1 MRKLL
6 LALLLLGTLTA
17 AAQGFISHQAR
28 LAKKQYEQKTA
39 NARARGEATDKN
51 ARMQLFVTCAKDAD
65 AREVANATKQAGAKV
80 RVVKGNLIV
89 LDIPYSKLEALAE
102 VKGVEII
109 NMPPKMSKKTDVTRQ
124 VTQAEEVI
132 DGSAPQLPQAYTG
145 KGVIVGIIDRG
156 FDLTHPMFKD
166 KDGKLRIKGYYSQG
180 NKTLNGDSVIITFDD
195 GQRDTL
201 SGSAFY
207 KPEDLLDTLKVK
219 DVGGSH
225 GSHCLSIAAGSLSN
239 DVKGTAGK
247 ALGGIAPEADILI
260 CNNYQSELGFNAWGV
275 VESIYFL
282 QSEAE
287 NAEKPLVASLSQNS
301 HWGWHDG
308 MSDQARYLGFFCKDA
323 NLALML
329 CASNE
334 GGYGSYINEKINAG
348 DTLRL
353 VPYGNYSDNYLWGG
367 MKTEKQV
374 MFEIGIVNLSENKEY
389 YRIPITFSNDGI
401 VDEDGEGGTG
411 VWFDFTDDKQE
422 LSRKEAAAK
431 REFQKYIRG
440 GSRNFHAR
448 RPQPKG
454 NSRSISGAE
463 TWIYSAI

>member
-1 MRKLL
+1 MVVWEKRTIFVALIEYIRYMRKLL

-17 AAQGFISHQAR
+17 AAQGFISYQAR

-39 NARARGEATDKN
+39 KARARGEAADEN
-51 ARMQLFVTCAKDAD
+51 ARMQLFVTCAKNAD
-65 AREVANATKQAGAKV
+65 AREVANATRQAGAKV

-109 NMPPKMSKKTDVTRQ
+109 NMPPKVSKKTDVTRQ

-225 GSHCLSIAAGSLSN
+225 GSHCLSIAAGSILS

-308 MSDQARYLGFFCKDA
+308 MSDVARYLGSSA
-323 NLALML
+323 R
-329 CASNE
+329 
-334 GGYGSYINEKINAG
+334 
-348 DTLRL
+348 T
-353 VPYGNYSDNYLWGG
+353 
-367 MKTEKQV
+367 
-374 MFEIGIVNLSENKEY
+374 
-389 YRIPITFSNDGI
+389 PIS
-401 VDEDGEGGTG
+401 
-411 VWFDFTDDKQE
+411 
-422 LSRKEAAAK
+422 
-431 REFQKYIRG
+431 
-440 GSRNFHAR
+440 H
-448 RPQPKG
+448 
-454 NSRSISGAE
+454 
-463 TWIYSAI
+463 

>member
-225 GSHCLSIAAGSLSN
+225 GSHCLSIAAGSILS

-260 CNNYQSELGFNAWGV
+260 CNNYQSELGFNAWGGGGKYIFPAV
-275 VESIYFL
+275 GGRDCRK
-282 QSEAE
+282 ATRG
-287 NAEKPLVASLSQNS
+287 KPEPE
-301 HWGWHDG
+301 
-308 MSDQARYLGFFCKDA
+308 
-323 NLALML
+323 LAL
-329 CASNE
+329 
-334 GGYGSYINEKINAG
+334 
-348 DTLRL
+348 
-353 VPYGNYSDNYLWGG
+353 G
-367 MKTEKQV
+367 M
-374 MFEIGIVNLSENKEY
+374 
-389 YRIPITFSNDGI
+389 
-401 VDEDGEGGTG
+401 
-411 VWFDFTDDKQE
+411 
-422 LSRKEAAAK
+422 
-431 REFQKYIRG
+431 
-440 GSRNFHAR
+440 AR
-448 RPQPKG
+448 RHERCCPLLRVLLQG
-454 NSRSISGAE
+454 RQSRTDALRQQRGRIRFLYQREDKRRGHTA
-463 TWIYSAI
+463 TRPVRQLF